1 MATDLQEHHDVS
13 MSELMTGIMDDV
25 QELLK
30 QQLALFKV
38 ELQRDLA
45 RTKDAGILVG
55 VGAGL
60 AAVATLLISLM
71 LVYLL
76 SWSVPS
82 LPLWACFGIV
92 GAALA
97 AAGAAFVA
105 TGVQRLHS
113 FNPLPDQSVRAL
125 VENVQCVTNPNQ
137 CLANQNPN

>member
-1 MATDLQEHHDVS
+1 MATDLQEHQEIGLS
-13 MSELMTGIMDDV
+13 GLMSSILDDV

-30 QQLALFKV
+30 QQLTLFKV

-45 RTKDAGILVG
+45 RTRDAGTIVG

-60 AAVATLLISLM
+60 TALAALLLSLM

-97 AAGAAFVA
+97 AAGIVVVA
-105 TGVQRLHS
+105 VGVQRFRS

-125 VENVQCVTNPNQ
+125 VENVQCLT
-137 CLANQNPN
+137 NQNPK